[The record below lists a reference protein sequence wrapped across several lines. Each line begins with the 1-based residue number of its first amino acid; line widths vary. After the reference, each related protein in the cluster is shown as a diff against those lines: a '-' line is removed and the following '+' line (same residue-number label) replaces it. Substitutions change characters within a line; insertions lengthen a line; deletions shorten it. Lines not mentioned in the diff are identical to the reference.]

1 MKFRYQKKKMF
12 FILRQIPLKLYFM
25 KYSERKVSQC
35 ILAFIEFPVLKD
47 HNVNVN
53 EVRSIN

>member
-1 MKFRYQKKKMF
+1 MF